1 MHNGI
6 GLSLANK
13 GFKVKYWHRPVK
25 IIFASMTFPLTFH
38 PCMDG
43 PFSHRLRIIATTKVR
58 LYMPVFDCTAPSS
71 DGLKLL
77 RHIISY
83 SVNQKQHHAEKK
95 HTYVS
100 LMGVNLRM
108 CTVTVG
114 RDAVF
119 WGKVHWSLSDF
130 FFQYPL
136 PETVTTTP
144 QYWKETKTWW
154 VEVFCSKSQHIITT
168 GVAWLCCQGESVGWH
183 TFFHIW
189 ML

>member
-1 MHNGI
+1 
-6 GLSLANK
+6 
-13 GFKVKYWHRPVK
+13 
-25 IIFASMTFPLTFH
+25 MTFPLTFH

-119 WGKVHWSLSDF
+119 WGKVH
-130 FFQYPL
+130 
-136 PETVTTTP
+136 
-144 QYWKETKTWW
+144 
-154 VEVFCSKSQHIITT
+154 
-168 GVAWLCCQGESVGWH
+168 
-183 TFFHIW
+183 
-189 ML
+189 